1 MALIRCMRISATQH
15 NELVSC
21 RVCDFGLSNTLAGV
35 SGEGSSQPGTL
46 IFAAPEILDGGSQ
59 NPSSDVYS
67 FGMLAYHLFSMGQL
81 DTDLMEYQVHHQ
93 VSRNMRKDI
102 CKQAS
107 YTLVAWIKKC
117 MIRAPARCRT

>member
-1 MALIRCMRISATQH
+1 MTL
-15 NELVSC
+15 LSC
-21 RVCDFGLSNTLAGV
+21 RVCDFGLANTLAGV
-35 SGEGSSQPGTL
+35 SGEGSGQPGTL

-81 DTDLMEYQVHHQ
+81 DTDLMEYQIHHQ
-93 VSRNMRKDI
+93 VCHKVCKDT

-107 YTLVAWIKKC
+107 ETQVA
-117 MIRAPARCRT
+117 